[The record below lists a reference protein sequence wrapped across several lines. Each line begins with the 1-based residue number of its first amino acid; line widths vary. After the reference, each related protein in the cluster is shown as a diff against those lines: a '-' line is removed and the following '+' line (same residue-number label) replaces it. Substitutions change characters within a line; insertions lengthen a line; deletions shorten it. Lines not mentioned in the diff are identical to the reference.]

1 VTQPVAWVQLGLTEP
16 LFWRWFLVRMVVTTL
31 PALLCFR
38 WQLGFLGLGT
48 LALGAFPWPVRLTLD
63 SRGIT
68 LSSFLVRARWG
79 ADTLE
84 RIALEVDTRPRTWPR
99 RHMLVIARPCRANVR
114 VFGSAER
121 LAGLERAAIQLGLAG
136 SHALEPRRAQ

>member
-1 VTQPVAWVQLGLTEP
+1 
-16 LFWRWFLVRMVVTTL
+16 MVMTTL

-38 WQLGFLGLGT
+38 WHAGVLGLVA
-48 LALGAFPWPVRLTLD
+48 LALGAYPWPVRLTLD
-63 SRGIT
+63 SRGVT

-84 RIALEVDTRPRTWPR
+84 RIAFEVDTRPRTWPR
-99 RHMLVIARPCRANVR
+99 RPVIVIERRGRAAVR

-121 LAGLERAAIQLGLAG
+121 LASLERAAIQLGFVGTYAFD
-136 SHALEPRRAQ
+136 PRRGQ